1 MPVDGDDFEIK
12 YLQEEDHFDL
22 IQSPEHCKVKIERK
36 DTVIV
41 KRVWESLRFG
51 HIKRNGAF
59 INETLPDWDPLPL
72 WLCRPCYILRF
83 TLPLHKAKV
92 KCKGRVCW
100 RW

>member
-41 KRVWESLRFG
+41 KRV
-51 HIKRNGAF
+51 
-59 INETLPDWDPLPL
+59 
-72 WLCRPCYILRF
+72 
-83 TLPLHKAKV
+83 
-92 KCKGRVCW
+92 
-100 RW
+100 